1 MVAGALAAPSHV
13 ARVTQDPDPD
23 DDDEWNVPKAAATC
37 LLLMAQVVQGDIISY
52 VLPWVTQN
60 LNSSD
65 WKQQEAATMAFGAL
79 SGRTRPARTCAPRLI
94 AWSTPRPPC
103 AASPGSI
110 LNGPPEHA
118 LLNHAASFVPIL
130 ISMVAGGV
138 PAVQDTAAWVLGCI
152 AEVLPMALN
161 ELLQQV
167 INSALAGL
175 ANQRTSVA
183 TSAAWVRSPAPDPC
197 VGGWSA
203 D

>member
-1 MVAGALAAPSHV
+1 MSTCAAP
-13 ARVTQDPDPD
+13 
-23 DDDEWNVPKAAATC
+23 
-37 LLLMAQVVQGDIISY
+37 
-52 VLPWVTQN
+52 
-60 LNSSD
+60 
-65 WKQQEAATMAFGAL
+65 
-79 SGRTRPARTCAPRLI
+79 
-94 AWSTPRPPC
+94 
-103 AASPGSI
+103 PGSI

-130 ISMVAGGV
+130 INMVAGGV

-183 TSAAWVRSPAPDPC
+183 TSAAWVRSPA
-197 VGGWSA
+197 
-203 D
+203 